1 MEQKK
6 NERSGVVKTGA
17 EKGGRRGKQWSVVP
31 LPHFSTSLYWDR
43 ADCGGIERW
52 RVGGAVARQGKPDS
66 GDEHNLDSII
76 VTSPDHASK
85 CSQVPQPL
93 LQSVGEP
100 DYSKCHIDGTIGS
113 TTVSGLFHILT
124 LPFNSTLKL

>member
-1 MEQKK
+1 M
-6 NERSGVVKTGA
+6 
-17 EKGGRRGKQWSVVP
+17 P

-66 GDEHNLDSII
+66 GDEHSLDSII
-76 VTSPDHASK
+76 VTSPDHVSK
-85 CSQVPQPL
+85 C
-93 LQSVGEP
+93 
-100 DYSKCHIDGTIGS
+100 YIDGTIGS

-124 LPFNSTLKL
+124 LPFNSTLK